1 MSLKEYLKGS
11 IDEMRKATWPS
22 KDEVVRVTICVLIF
36 VFVFAGVLFSI
47 DFIAQIFFRGFFQ

>member
-11 IDEMRKATWPS
+11 VDEMRKATWPS

-36 VFVFAGVLFSI
+36 VFVFAGILFSI
-47 DFIAQIFFRGFFQ
+47 DFITQLVFRGIFK

>member
-11 IDEMRKATWPS
+11 VDEMRKATWPS

-36 VFVFAGVLFSI
+36 VFVFAGILFSI
-47 DFIAQIFFRGFFQ
+47 DFITQLIFRGIFK